1 MSIRILDYIETVHE
15 MGAGTVEDGKFCSI
29 DDLYKQETYATAS
42 YVVPFGSRHAN
53 FTLFI

>member
-1 MSIRILDYIETVHE
+1 MSIRILDCIETVHE